1 MGPLLTFSLVQNK
14 CFITHVQPADNQIT
28 QLIIRSMNQGLLTL
42 LFIIIGSIYF
52 AESDG
57 VTRYY
62 LIFFPGKDTS
72 CLIRFGFHE
81 SQTLVKI
88 HFMVN

>member
-1 MGPLLTFSLVQNK
+1 MGPLLTFLLVQNK
-14 CFITHVQPADNQIT
+14 CFFTHVQPADIHIT
-28 QLIIRSMNQGLLTL
+28 QLIIRSMNQDLLNL

-62 LIFFPGKDTS
+62 FVFFPGKDTS
-72 CLIRFGFHE
+72 CLI
-81 SQTLVKI
+81 
-88 HFMVN
+88 